1 LGVSKQTPKRQARAA
16 PPRPAKPLKPPALRV
31 DAGKFPNLPANPSLE
46 RALRIRQAL
55 DQGRPR
61 DEAVALAEQA
71 MGPRGHRTPARPK
84 ATGRPASGPRPGG
97 EAGRP
102 RRKPLAAKGRR

>member
-1 LGVSKQTPKRQARAA
+1 MTRSQPKAKPRAA
-16 PPRPAKPLKPPALRV
+16 TREPHPPKPSSRTAAKPPARPFKLPALRV
-31 DAGKFPNLPANPSLE
+31 DPEKYPNLPANPSLE

-71 MGPRGHRTPARPK
+71 MGPRG
-84 ATGRPASGPRPGG
+84 
-97 EAGRP
+97 
-102 RRKPLAAKGRR
+102 RRSKPKGRR